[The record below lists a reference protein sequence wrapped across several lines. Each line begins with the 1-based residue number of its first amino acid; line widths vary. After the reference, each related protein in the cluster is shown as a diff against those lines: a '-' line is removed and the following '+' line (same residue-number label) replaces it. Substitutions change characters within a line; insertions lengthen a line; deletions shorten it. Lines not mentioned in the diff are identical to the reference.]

1 MSALSRLSNG
11 NGDRNPLQEAL
22 DNYHEMEN
30 QRDEAINRADSM
42 NATNAALVTEIGVL
56 RDQLAR
62 SDAERIRLNAV
73 GSTLL
78 GRLMAIHD
86 TIAGAVKAA
95 AREGVLPNDGLEQA
109 GAEAQSILQRVQT
122 VQPPET
128 PETPKPPQ
136 RAPQEAGAVGGV
148 IPVVDWSRLPQG

>member
-11 NGDRNPLQEAL
+11 NGERNPLQEAL
-22 DNYHEMEN
+22 DNYHEMEH

-62 SDAERIRLNAV
+62 SDAERIRLNAI

-78 GRLMAIHD
+78 GRLMGIHD

-109 GAEAQSILQRVQT
+109 GAEAQSILQRVEL

-128 PETPKPPQ
+128 PETPKATQ
-136 RAPQEAGAVGGV
+136 RAPQEAGAVSGS
-148 IPVVDWSRLPQG
+148 IPSVDWSRLSQG